1 MQHVSTKGLWLW
13 NACTVYYPPMG
24 ATEGLAEKRG
34 GADSIVQWKI
44 FIVEKCS
51 WAPTSEIYIFVEK
64 GVPMGATEGLAEKEG
79 AQIISCSGKYS

>member
-1 MQHVSTKGLWLW
+1 MKHVSTKGLWLW
-13 NACTVYYPPMG
+13 NACTVCCLRMG

-51 WAPTSEIYIFVEK
+51 WAPILEFHGNMSV
-64 GVPMGATEGLAEKEG
+64 
-79 AQIISCSGKYS
+79 